1 MSGQSRVISEL
12 IRTEVTGKGE
22 PAASAVEAGSLD
34 GGRGVRIRSTGDTM
48 NETKLAGPSGSVDR
62 NRWMRNRTSG
72 GVGGRRA

>member
-1 MSGQSRVISEL
+1 MSGESHVISEL

-48 NETKLAGPSGSVDR
+48 HETKLAEPLGSVDR
-62 NRWMRNRTSG
+62 NRRMRNCMSG